1 MRLPCTCCSARV
13 ASRVSL
19 LYGGGASMS
28 TRPKCVRK
36 LSAVRWPTAASL
48 RVGGT
53 PCSTTSAAAWSTA
66 LLLTN
71 SAMSN
76 SSSRASSARTGAASS
91 TGAISSTG
99 KASASPPA
107 ARISSHSRAAW
118 CAGRVTMTV
127 SPCRAV
133 LMSMKSRGGGCVVEL
148 SVTLICIAQAAISR
162 ASAAAGVDRFQ
173 DCGRTLRE
181 QFIGE
186 CDAEAFGIAAR
197 TAALAA
203 DHLAAVGRT
212 HEAAEMQRLAVE
224 RRVTRDGHLAAA
236 FEAVI
241 HRALRRDAGE
251 GVGVIAAAFDA
262 DRALTDRRQAHARV
276 EIGGDAPLEAEAL
289 QTRGGEDH
297 GVEIAG
303 IELGEARID
312 VAAQAQNRVIGPP
325 SHDLALTA

>member
-203 DHLAAVGRT
+203 
-212 HEAAEMQRLAVE
+212 EMQRLAVE

-241 HRALRRDAGE
+241 HRALRRDAGV
-251 GVGVIAAAFDA
+251 GVGVIEHGDESVDRGVVAAAFDA

-289 QTRGGEDH
+289 QTRGGEEH
-297 GVEIAG
+297 GGEIAG

-312 VAAQAQNRVIGPP
+312 VAAQAQNREIGPP